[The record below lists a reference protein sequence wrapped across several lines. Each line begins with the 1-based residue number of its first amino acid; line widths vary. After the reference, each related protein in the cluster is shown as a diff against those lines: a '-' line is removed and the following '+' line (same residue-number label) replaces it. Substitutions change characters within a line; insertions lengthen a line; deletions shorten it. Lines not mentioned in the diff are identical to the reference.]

1 MNRIYTAFLLSGIFL
16 LMSMA
21 ACETQNQDKSHGNAE
36 HEEVYNAELP
46 LIYQMSFLQLYSE
59 KLYLAGEAGNRE
71 LADMYAHEIEEISEM
86 LIKEEV
92 TYEGMDI
99 GGMTETM
106 LLPALEK
113 VEAGIDS
120 GDPDSFR
127 EAYTN
132 LIQSCNSCH
141 SATGHAFIKV
151 TVPDRNRFNQE
162 FSAQ

>member
-36 HEEVYNAELP
+36 HEEEYNAGLP